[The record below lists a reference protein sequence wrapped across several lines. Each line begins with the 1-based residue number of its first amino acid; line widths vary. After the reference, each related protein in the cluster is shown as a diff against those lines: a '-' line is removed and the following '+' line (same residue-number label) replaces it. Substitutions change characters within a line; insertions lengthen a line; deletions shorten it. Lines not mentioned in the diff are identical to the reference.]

1 MADSDAADIY
11 WEKEFHAFGTKAFFE
26 RRANSLRSK
35 LKLLSWASLVVPLV
49 VGALLASFD
58 SPAVTFW
65 TKLIS
70 GLLAGGLSTIG
81 LWAVVAGWTESLSKA
96 ERSMLAN
103 IDLCERWHEIRTYA
117 GADREARLA
126 ALKERDRAQE
136 QLDQLEGVTAMD
148 KAWMMRAAL
157 FHFQKPCQVCH
168 VVPTSL
174 KPGKSRCAMCA
185 KP

>member
-1 MADSDAADIY
+1 MDIQKIG

-26 RRANSLRSK
+26 RRANSLRTK
-35 LKLLSWASLVVPLV
+35 LKLLSWASLVVPLI

-70 GLLAGGLSTIG
+70 GLLAGGLSAIG

-103 IDLCERWHEIRTYA
+103 IDLGERWLDIQSYA
-117 GADREARLA
+117 GPDLEARLA

-136 QLDQLEGVTAMD
+136 QNDQLEGVSATD
-148 KAWMMRAAL
+148 KVFMMRAAL
-157 FHFQKPCQVCH
+157 FHFRKPCAVCGA
-168 VVPTSL
+168 VPTSL
-174 KPGKSRCAMCA
+174 NPGKSICAMCA